1 MERARGDERADNS
14 DQETGGV
21 KKTLN
26 EKVEREEEEAQDEK
40 EGAEGEAALGETAD
54 GMEKAC
60 GDYSETRFGA
70 WKVKRADG
78 LVAGE
83 IAAESGEFIF
93 HPEG

>member
-1 MERARGDERADNS
+1 MRKSE
-14 DQETGGV
+14 
-21 KKTLN
+21 KTLN
-26 EKVEREEEEAQDEK
+26 EEVEREEEEAQDEK
-40 EGAEGEAALGETAD
+40 EGTEGEAALGETAD